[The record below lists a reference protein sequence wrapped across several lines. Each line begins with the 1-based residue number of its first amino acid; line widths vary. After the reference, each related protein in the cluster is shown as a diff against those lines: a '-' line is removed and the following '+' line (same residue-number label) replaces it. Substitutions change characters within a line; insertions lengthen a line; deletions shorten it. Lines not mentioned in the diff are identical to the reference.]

1 MKNVMILGAVVAMA
15 TASAATAGG
24 MAAPVVEPA
33 PAPVITPM
41 APMSSDWSGFYLGAQ
56 AGAGK
61 AELDGTFGGAALAD
75 QDLNNYGVHAGYL
88 YDLGSFVLGGE
99 LAYDKLDVDTIG
111 DNNDVVRAGVLAGY
125 DAGRFMPYLA
135 GGYAYLDTDAF
146 GTSENDNGYYY
157 GVGAT
162 YAVTPKIRVGVEYLE
177 HKFDDFNDT
186 GVDLTAKTT
195 SLKASFAF

>member
-61 AELDGTFGGAALAD
+61 AEFGGTATAPD